1 MNTCKI
7 KINISIRKGC
17 LWLVAI
23 LSLLHIPAPKWMFI
37 INKAES

>member
-1 MNTCKI
+1 MATCEI

-17 LWLVAI
+17 LWIVAL
-23 LSLLHIPAPKWMFI
+23 LSLLRIPAPKWMFT